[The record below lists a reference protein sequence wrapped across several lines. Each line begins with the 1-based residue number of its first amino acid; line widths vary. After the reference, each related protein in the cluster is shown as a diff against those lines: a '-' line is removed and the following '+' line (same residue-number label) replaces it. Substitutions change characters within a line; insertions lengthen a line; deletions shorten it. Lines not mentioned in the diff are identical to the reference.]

1 LSDNY
6 LCYCQRMK
14 TNQTE
19 CLSYQQQH
27 TTCKHCLN
35 RGYCIRGDIQN
46 ASDFACVC
54 PLCVSGTLCQFSM
67 KRFSISFEFLVQ
79 KIQWGQFHFIGPILF
94 TIIGAILNG
103 LGVIIFAHPK
113 TRHTGVS
120 IYLLVDSMIS
130 QSVLILL
137 CARVIYLHLARH
149 ISIRLEI
156 SQGLCI
162 SLPLMML
169 SLYCISLWLTAFVT
183 IQRML
188 VVTRL
193 DHRLACH
200 RSSSASLLI
209 LLASI
214 AIFGCNYFYTS
225 DYRLV
230 NHPDERFPWCV
241 QEMQSNE
248 PSFMRYFSLAL
259 QVIPFMINVTGGA
272 IIILVVS
279 YSKANAHKLTTR
291 SAVAQQIWQ
300 RLDLLLGP
308 CISFLTQTPQMIILF
323 LNPCDFDG
331 SEWFSYVT
339 LVTYYI
345 SFTPQVSL
353 FFLYVSPSPL
363 YNTIFRTETCV
374 GRYLSKIAS

>member
-1 LSDNY
+1 
-6 LCYCQRMK
+6 
-14 TNQTE
+14 
-19 CLSYQQQH
+19 
-27 TTCKHCLN
+27 
-35 RGYCIRGDIQN
+35 
-46 ASDFACVC
+46 
-54 PLCVSGTLCQFSM
+54 
-67 KRFSISFEFLVQ
+67 
-79 KIQWGQFHFIGPILF
+79 
-94 TIIGAILNG
+94 
-103 LGVIIFAHPK
+103 
-113 TRHTGVS
+113 
-120 IYLLVDSMIS
+120 
-130 QSVLILL
+130 
-137 CARVIYLHLARH
+137 
-149 ISIRLEI
+149 
-156 SQGLCI
+156 
-162 SLPLMML
+162 LMML

-248 PSFMRYFSLAL
+248 HSFMRYVSLVL
-259 QVIPFMINVTGGA
+259 QIIPFIVNVAGGA
-272 IIILVVS
+272 IIILIVS
-279 YSKANAHKLTTR
+279 CSKANVHKLTTR
-291 SAVAQQIWQ
+291 NAVMQQTWQ

-308 CISFLTQTPQMIILF
+308 CISFLTQTPQLIILF

-331 SEWFSYVT
+331 SEWFSYVM

-345 SFTPQVSL
+345 SFTPQISL
-353 FFLYVSPSPL
+353 FFLYVLPSPL
-363 YNTIFRTETCV
+363 YCRVFQRETCV
-374 GRYLSKIAS
+374 GRYFSKIAS